1 MEFLFEDS
9 MTVLLG
15 GFFVAAAGLGC
26 LYLLTSAI
34 AILWQG
40 RAREEFAALAPQPVT
55 ILKPLHGDEPGLFD
69 RLMSFCTQDYAAPVQ
84 IVFGVQNPDDPAIE
98 TVKRIQAALPAAAI
112 DLKVDERAHGSNRKI
127 SNVVNMVTL
136 ARHPVIVLAD
146 SDIEVG
152 PDYLNAVVGELQKP
166 GVGLVTCLYHGTAGR
181 NVWSQ
186 LARVGLDTHFLPN
199 AVAAIRLGLA
209 TPCFGSTIALRLET
223 LNRIGGFQA
232 FADCL
237 ADDHAIG
244 DAVRAGGESLAIPS
258 FSVGHA
264 CRQRTFADVVL
275 DDLRCARTIRNIDPV
290 GHLGSVITHPLPLAL
305 IGLSLGSMDGMLMAL
320 IALTCRVAL
329 CRCVE
334 RVFGTPRHPY
344 WLIPVRDILAFGIF
358 VASFFGS
365 AVNWRGYR
373 YRVLSN
379 GRLIQESPTVQ
390 S

>member
-9 MTVLLG
+9 MLVLAG

-26 LYLLTSAI
+26 LYLLIGAI
-34 AILWQG
+34 VILWHG
-40 RAREEFAALAPQPVT
+40 RGREAEAVVAPQPVT
-55 ILKPLHGDEPGLFD
+55 ILKPLYGDEPGLFD
-69 RLMSFCTQDYAAPVQ
+69 RLKSFCTQDYGAPVQ
-84 IVFGVQNPDDPAIE
+84 VVFGVQDHDDPAIE
-98 TVKRIQAALPAAAI
+98 TVRRLQAALPDAMI
-112 DLKVDERAHGSNRKI
+112 DLKIDERAHGSNRKI

-136 ARHPVIVLAD
+136 ARHSIIVLSD

-152 PDYLNAVVGELQKP
+152 PHYLRAVIGELQRP
-166 GVGLVTCLYHGTAGR
+166 GVGLVTCLYHGTAEGTA
-181 NVWSQ
+181 WSQ
-186 LARVGLDTHFLPN
+186 LERIGVDTHFLPN
-199 AVAAIRLGLA
+199 AVTAIRLGLA
-209 TPCFGSTIALRLET
+209 DPCFGSTMALRLET

-244 DAVRAGGESLAIPS
+244 DAIRAGGQRIAMPS

-264 CRQRTFADVVL
+264 CRQRTLADVVL

-305 IGLSLGSMDGMLMAL
+305 IGLALGSMDGLLMAL
-320 IALTCRVAL
+320 IALTCRAAL

-334 RVFGTPRHPY
+334 RVFGLSRHSY
-344 WLIPVRDILAFGIF
+344 WLIPVRDILAFL
-358 VASFFGS
+358 VYLASFFGS
-365 AVNWRGYR
+365 GVNWRGYR